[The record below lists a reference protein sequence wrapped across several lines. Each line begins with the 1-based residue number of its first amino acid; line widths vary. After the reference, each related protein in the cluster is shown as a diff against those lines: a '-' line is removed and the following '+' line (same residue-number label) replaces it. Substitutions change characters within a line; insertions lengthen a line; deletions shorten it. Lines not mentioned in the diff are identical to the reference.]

1 MRNQKNTMKMIRLKM
16 CVLLLFLM
24 PLFMTIAQEKKVI
37 IIDAGHGGKD
47 SGALCRFGTEAKI
60 NLSIAN
66 QCWIISMICI

>member
-1 MRNQKNTMKMIRLKM
+1 MIRLKM

-47 SGALCRFGTEAKI
+47 SGAEGNNAGHCQSNA
-60 NLSIAN
+60 SIE
-66 QCWIISMICI
+66 